1 MRRLILWTLALL
13 GVPHLAAADVAT
25 GLTAGQVLGDAE
37 AANEA
42 SDTRVLEFPPA
53 LDLRISGRQLP
64 TGQDRPIDPGVLG
77 AGGVDRYGAAARD
90 SADDGLSF
98 GLEVK
103 RRPQLESRTRP
114 DEDEAPSLQGG
125 IERLIEHSTLGI
137 RGSYRF

>member
-42 SDTRVLEFPPA
+42 SDTRVLESPPA

-77 AGGVDRYGAAARD
+77 AGGTDRYGADARD
-90 SADDGLSF
+90 SADEGLSF

-103 RRPQLESRTRP
+103 RRPQPESRTRP
-114 DEDEAPSLQGG
+114 DEDEAPSLQDG

-137 RGSYRF
+137 RGTYRF